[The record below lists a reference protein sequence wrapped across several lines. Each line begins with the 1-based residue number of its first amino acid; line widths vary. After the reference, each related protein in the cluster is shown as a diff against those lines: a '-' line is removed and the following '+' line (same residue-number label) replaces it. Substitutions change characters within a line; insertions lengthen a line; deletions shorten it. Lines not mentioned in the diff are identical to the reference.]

1 MKTFRRS
8 IKTWL
13 SHEVPVPV
21 EAAFW
26 VVFWGTVVAAV
37 LGTVCLL
44 VTYIHPAAP
53 LVIFL
58 ILLAWATACG
68 VVREKRCYR
77 RANAGLRG
85 YQYWK
90 DIS

>member
-13 SHEVPVPV
+13 FRDAPVPV

-26 VVFWGTVVAAV
+26 VVFWGAVVAAV
-37 LGTVCLL
+37 LGTVWLL

-53 LVIFL
+53 LIIFL

-68 VVREKRCYR
+68 VVREKRRYRPVRAGERDYR
-77 RANAGLRG
+77 R
-85 YQYWK
+85 
-90 DIS
+90 